1 MNRFQHSIAIILA
14 AVSLALAPTEHL
26 NGAEPNRGAQRKLDP
41 RLSAFFKAKE
51 RHARALTKELKL
63 NVSPDVWAYFNAGI
77 KGDWA
82 KVKNAWQDL
91 RRRSGQ
97 YAGTGMDETVQTVAW
112 QPVLEAE
119 LAYEGF
125 SAMDV
130 KFIDAFTR
138 DVINSIPRGSIYFGG
153 TDYGRGLIT
162 ALCKSHADADPFF
175 TITQNALA
183 SGPYLAYL
191 RTMYGKRLR
200 MPTDDDSKKALDA
213 YIAGARA
220 RSEKGELKPG
230 EDISKDENGKYS
242 VSGVTAV
249 MGINALIAKTIF
261 DANPKQEFYIEE
273 SFPLEWMYPYLSPN
287 GLIMKINRQ
296 PLPEMTAAMVQ
307 RDQDYW
313 HRQTARWIGDWLKK
327 ETPLKTICEFA
338 ERIYTEVNLEEFKGD
353 TDFAMAD
360 RRYSPQEV
368 YSRLRTAQATVYERR
383 AKHAA
388 TSEEK
393 ARMVKAADFA
403 YRQAFALGPWAHEAV
418 FRYEE
423 FLKEQNRPEDA
434 LLLVES
440 AANTNPGDK
449 RLRQRAQEAKE
460 R

>member
-1 MNRFQHSIAIILA
+1 MKRRFILPILSIQVLA
-14 AVSLALAPTEHL
+14 FALAVPL
-26 NGAEPNRGAQRKLDP
+26 NSAEPNRGAQRKLDP
-41 RLSAFFKAKE
+41 RLQTFFAAKE
-51 RHARALTKELKL
+51 RHARALTKQLRL
-63 NVSPDVWAYFNAGI
+63 NVSPDVWAYFDAGI

-82 KVKNAWQDL
+82 EVKDKWQDL

-130 KFIDAFTR
+130 KFIDAFAR
-138 DVINSIPRGSIYFGG
+138 EVIDSIPRGSIYFGG

-162 ALCKSHADADPFF
+162 ALCKSHADADPFY

-191 RTMYGKRLR
+191 RTMYGKRLK
-200 MPTDDDSKKALDA
+200 MPTDEDSKKALDA
-213 YIAGARA
+213 YIAGAKA

-230 EDISKDENGKYS
+230 EDVSKDENGNYS

-261 DANPKQEFYIEE
+261 DANPRQEFYVEE
-273 SFPLEWMYPYLSPN
+273 SFPLEWMYPHLSPN

-296 PLPEMTAAMVQ
+296 PLPEMTAAMV
-307 RDQDYW
+307 RKNHDYW
-313 HRQTARWIGDWLKK
+313 RKQTARWIGDWLKEK
-327 ETPLKTICEFA
+327 TPLKTICEFA
-338 ERIYTEVNLEEFKGD
+338 ERLYAEVNLEEFKGD
-353 TDFAMAD
+353 PDFAMAD
-360 RRYSPQEV
+360 RRYSPQQI

-383 AKHAA
+383 AKSAA
-388 TSEEK
+388 TAEERE
-393 ARMVKAADFA
+393 RMTKAADFA

-423 FLKEQNRPEDA
+423 FLKAQNRTEEA
-434 LLLVES
+434 RLLVES
-440 AANTNPGDK
+440 AARTNPGDK

-460 R
+460 E